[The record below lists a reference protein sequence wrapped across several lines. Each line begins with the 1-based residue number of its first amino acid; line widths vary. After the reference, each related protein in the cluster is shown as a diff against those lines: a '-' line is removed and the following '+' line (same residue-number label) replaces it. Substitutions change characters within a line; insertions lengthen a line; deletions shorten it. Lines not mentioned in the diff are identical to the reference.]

1 MELTKKQSDGLSL
14 ILKRYKDG
22 EKYSVLAGFAG
33 SGKSTLIKFIV
44 EALAT
49 EGIDPDSDIAYACYC
64 GKAVQVLIDKGNK
77 NAITLHKLLYD
88 AAPTKDGK
96 FFFKKKPIGSLGYK
110 IIIVDEV
117 SMVSQDFVDLLLS
130 HPCHVIFC
138 GDPQQLGA
146 VKGNGNT
153 LLNYPHVFLS
163 EIHRQAA
170 ESGIIQLSMLIREGK
185 PFRNFKSDDAMVL
198 SKSSLNTGML
208 LWADQIIC
216 ATNATRISLNTQVR
230 QLKGYTKPIEEG
242 ESLICLTNEWD
253 VLSDKGN
260 ALTNGTIGTI
270 TNMFDTWQEYPK
282 YLQVKND
289 KVPLIGGTFI
299 SNTGDNFGG
308 IFADKQCIITG
319 TPYLDGRTKYR
330 IGKVKKY
337 QDTIPYEFTYS
348 YAATCWKFQGSSA
361 RKILGFEEKFPYD
374 KDEHRRYLYTLVTR
388 AEDRCVLLVD

>member
-1 MELTKKQSDGLSL
+1 MELTKAQNDALKIL
-14 ILKRYKDG
+14 IDRYKAK
-22 EKYSVLAGFAG
+22 ELYSVLCGYAGV
-33 SGKSTLIKFIV
+33 GKTTCIKFLVEYFLGNGLNEEDIV
-44 EALAT
+44 FT
-49 EGIDPDSDIAYACYC
+49 AYT
-64 GKAVQVLIDKGNK
+64 GRAVQVMIDKGNQ
-77 NAITLHKLLYD
+77 NAITLHKLLYKSS
-88 AAPTKDGK
+88 PLPNGK
-96 FFFKKKPIGSLGYK
+96 FYFKPIPYGSLPYK
-110 IIIVDEV
+110 LIICDEV
-117 SMVSQDFVDLLLS
+117 SMVPKSMIELLLK
-130 HPCHVIFC
+130 HGIHTIFI
-138 GDPQQLGA
+138 GDNQQLPPIQ
-146 VKGNGNT
+146 KDEDNH
-153 LLNYPHVFLS
+153 LLDKPHAMLT

-185 PFRNFKSDDAMVL
+185 PFRNFKSNDAMVL
-198 SKSSLNTGML
+198 PKSSLNAGML

-216 ATNATRISLNTQVR
+216 ATNATRVSLNSQVR

-270 TNMFDTWQEYPK
+270 TNMFDTWQEYPN
-282 YLQVKND
+282 YLQVKNN
-289 KVPLIGGTFI
+289 KVPLISGTFV
-299 SNTGDNFGG
+299 SNTGDNFGE

-361 RKILGFEEKFPYD
+361 GKILGFEEKFPYD
-374 KDEHRRYLYTLVTR
+374 KDDHRRYLYTLVTR